1 MGKKSYFIQLV
12 GYDLA
17 KKNKQ
22 TGSNKNEKG
31 GKKSLNNQ
39 EKIFFYQRPKGI
51 QILQVSIKNSDH

>member
-39 EKIFFYQRPKGI
+39 EKIFFY
-51 QILQVSIKNSDH
+51 